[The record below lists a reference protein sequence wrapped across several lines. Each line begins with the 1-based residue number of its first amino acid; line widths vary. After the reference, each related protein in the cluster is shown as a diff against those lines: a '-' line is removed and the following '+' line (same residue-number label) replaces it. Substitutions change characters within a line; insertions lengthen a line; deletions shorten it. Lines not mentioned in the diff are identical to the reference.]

1 MNSFFWCFVLVL
13 TGSHIAQSGFELATL
28 GGLKQAVSMTDFKVA
43 VQETR
48 PRSLSPRT
56 GQIQTSQLRGGGGT
70 QASGNQSETAWPSAA
85 ALPPGL
91 RQGQWVSH
99 SFQASPAT
107 VSRLLI
113 PQQWFWKALRYRTNQ
128 LRKRSPISPGDFLN
142 VL

>member
-56 GQIQTSQLRGGGGT
+56 GQIQTL
-70 QASGNQSETAWPSAA
+70 
-85 ALPPGL
+85 
-91 RQGQWVSH
+91 
-99 SFQASPAT
+99 
-107 VSRLLI
+107 
-113 PQQWFWKALRYRTNQ
+113 
-128 LRKRSPISPGDFLN
+128 SPIEKTLHYFGQVVSSKS
-142 VL
+142 